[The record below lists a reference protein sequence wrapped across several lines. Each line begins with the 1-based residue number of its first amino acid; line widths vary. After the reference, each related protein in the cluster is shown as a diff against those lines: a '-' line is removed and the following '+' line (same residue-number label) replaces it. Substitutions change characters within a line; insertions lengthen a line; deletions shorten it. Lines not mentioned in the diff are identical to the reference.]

1 MKWKTAVFRQFLLAI
16 IAVFEHFKVSA
27 IASVLDRQ
35 NNAFAD
41 EKDIVYA
48 PNPERED
55 DRIDENKRRSS
66 KIFTKSNEKNYP
78 NSLNQTN
85 LNATMNAHKITLNF
99 TENGPIKRLGIWLI
113 NNPECSI
120 EKGFAR
126 QVIVLIG
133 DEQFRRMNTIR
144 IGIDWILSRNAWLNQ
159 KNGQIF
165 PSDKLHFRLFY
176 RNKFQNEDINAD
188 FTGKNELAEKFT
200 NGPNRIVNVDWS
212 SETGQSEFINST
224 DESMATAMVCV
235 GVEINQKSDEMMQIE
250 VKRGQNELVEIHF
263 DQSNETGEQQQQ
275 QQDDDVSSAVSTITT
290 AEGSPKRDLCKKIF
304 ARK

>member
-35 NNAFAD
+35 NNVFAD

-55 DRIDENKRRSS
+55 DRIDENES
-66 KIFTKSNEKNYP
+66 KIFKKSNEKNYP

-85 LNATMNAHKITLNF
+85 LNAPMNTHKINLNF

-113 NNPECSI
+113 NNSECSI
-120 EKGFAR
+120 EKGPAR

-144 IGIDWILSRNAWLNQ
+144 IRLDWILSRNALLNQ
-159 KNGQIF
+159 KNAQIF

-176 RNKFQNEDINAD
+176 RNQFQNKDINAD

-200 NGPNRIVNVDWS
+200 NGPNRIVNVDWP
-212 SETGQSEFINST
+212 SETGKSDLINST
-224 DESMATAMVCV
+224 DESMATAVVCV

-250 VKRGQNELVEIHF
+250 VKRGKNELVEIHF

-275 QQDDDVSSAVSTITT
+275 QQDDDVISAVSTITT
-290 AEGSPKRDLCKKIF
+290 AEGSPKSGLCTKFF